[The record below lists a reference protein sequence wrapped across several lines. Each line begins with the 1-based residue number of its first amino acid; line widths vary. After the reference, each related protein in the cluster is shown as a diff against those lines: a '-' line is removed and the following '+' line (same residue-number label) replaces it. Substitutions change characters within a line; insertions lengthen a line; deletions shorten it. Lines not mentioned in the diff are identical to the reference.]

1 MPMIA
6 HLVNGDAGP
15 LSKMAE
21 TASPNWATA
30 SATLGSSNYCSGF
43 ITLTSVC
50 APFLP
55 VFKTTRM
62 MLAML
67 PLSDFSLVPNLLS
80 KYRNNELNYHLTKL
94 MKVMDFT
101 TL

>member
-50 APFLP
+50 SFPP
-55 VFKTTRM
+55 SVQ
-62 MLAML
+62 
-67 PLSDFSLVPNLLS
+67 
-80 KYRNNELNYHLTKL
+80 NNKNDVGRVTIK
-94 MKVMDFT
+94 
-101 TL
+101 